1 MTGKRMIDG
10 ASPNSR
16 FLVVDDS
23 PDMRFL
29 LSALLAPHGECNE
42 APDGF
47 AALAMFTSAIE
58 TKKPYSLVLL
68 DLMMPGRTGLETLRL
83 LREAEDRLRLPRDGR
98 VTALMVTAV
107 DDPQVIWDSHFEG
120 LASGYLVKPVKKD
133 VLLRRLRELGVIQ

>member
-1 MTGKRMIDG
+1 MTDAAPSR
-10 ASPNSR
+10 PR
-16 FLVVDDS
+16 FLIVDDS

-29 LSALLAPHGECNE
+29 LTALLAPHGECEE
-42 APDGF
+42 AQDGF

-58 TKKPYSLVLL
+58 AKNPYSLVLL
-68 DLMMPGRTGLETLRL
+68 DLMMPGRTGLETLTL
-83 LREAEDRLRLPRDGR
+83 LREAEDRLRLPRDER
-98 VTALMVTAV
+98 VTAVMVTAV